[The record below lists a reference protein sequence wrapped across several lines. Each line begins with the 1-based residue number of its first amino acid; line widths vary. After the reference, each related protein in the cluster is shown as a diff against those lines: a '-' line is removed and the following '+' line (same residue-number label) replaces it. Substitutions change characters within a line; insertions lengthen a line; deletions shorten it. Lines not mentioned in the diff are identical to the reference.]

1 MMLCFQNIEQNMS
14 KVNKLSKL
22 PYSTWVEFSKC
33 CNFFE
38 NGLKLFSLVLYT
50 SFFLAVITDMGHSIG
65 LGDKV

>member
-33 CNFFE
+33 SNFFE